1 MGTSWHTSA
10 IDYTR
15 AHCDHDEALTASV
28 MIWLIVS
35 SSLWVI
41 GCYRYDCSS
50 VQMLIECTKLL
61 TGAPQARRF
70 AAMCTS
76 GFGHRAQ
83 YSSSKALLV
92 TLRVSD
98 EAGIGTSTKGG
109 LRHQCFLENHGTE
122 NPISHAGS
130 GSGCERSVSY
140 LLITSPYVQISSR
153 QSTGTIAICMPGHG

>member
-1 MGTSWHTSA
+1 
-10 IDYTR
+10 
-15 AHCDHDEALTASV
+15 
-28 MIWLIVS
+28 
-35 SSLWVI
+35 
-41 GCYRYDCSS
+41 
-50 VQMLIECTKLL
+50 MLIECTKLL

-83 YSSSKALLV
+83 YSFSEALLV

-98 EAGIGTSTKGG
+98 EAGIGIRTKDG
-109 LRHQCFLENHGTE
+109 LRHQCSLENHGTE

-140 LLITSPYVQISSR
+140 LFPI
-153 QSTGTIAICMPGHG
+153 

>member
-1 MGTSWHTSA
+1 MDGFPCC
-10 IDYTR
+10 
-15 AHCDHDEALTASV
+15 HCDHDEALTASV

-83 YSSSKALLV
+83 YPFNEALLA

-98 EAGIGTSTKGG
+98 EAGIGICTKDG
-109 LRHQCFLENHGTE
+109 LRHQCSLEITE
-122 NPISHAGS
+122 QKILYLMLVAGLAANAALVTYPIFVAG
-130 GSGCERSVSY
+130 VVDVH
-140 LLITSPYVQISSR
+140 TDMTM
-153 QSTGTIAICMPGHG
+153 TG